1 MAPAVPTY
9 RARYAFEG
17 MRDLQKEVTE
27 GKAAYEDPRQVTE
40 SVEFIQKMAGHTA
53 TALLQ
58 SAAAYRET
66 SRRPESDENK
76 KTDELLGEA
85 AILAQQLA
93 QKLQQALVPA
103 RSIK

>member
-1 MAPAVPTY
+1 MARVVPTY
-9 RARYAFEG
+9 RARYAYEG
-17 MRDLQKEVTE
+17 MRDLQREVTE

-40 SVEFIQKMAGHTA
+40 ALEFIQQMAGHTA

-58 SAAAYRET
+58 SATAYRET

-76 KTDELLGEA
+76 KTNDVLGEA